1 MSLPKCNISFFD
13 PSRVIIV
20 FHNLNITKTSI
31 SISRTVGE
39 FSEQKQGVFEEYR
52 KSLTKTIR
60 ELDELEMLPNGSHNR
75 LKIKVKIGMD
85 GAGHQLKIKGAEHP
99 SMELF
104 GYVVLEVFDMV
115 RINWC
120 MA

>member
-1 MSLPKCNISFFD
+1 M
-13 PSRVIIV
+13 
-20 FHNLNITKTSI
+20 
-31 SISRTVGE
+31 SRTDE
-39 FSEQKQGVFEEYR
+39 SSEQKPGVFVEYR

-60 ELDELEMLPNGSHNR
+60 DLDELEMLPNGSHNH
-75 LKIKVKIGMD
+75 LKIKDKDGKD

-104 GYVVLEVFDMV
+104 GYAVLKVFDMV